1 MLYDLGN
8 GVTTEC
14 EPGSE
19 RARILTG
26 MGHSPVDDDG
36 DDLTVAGLRE
46 EIDQLNEGRD
56 EDSQISKGGSKAE
69 LAERIAQAL
78 ADQPVAAGESPP
90 SR

>member
-26 MGHSPVDDDG
+26 MGHGPVGDDG
-36 DDLTVAGLRE
+36 DALTVAGLRD
-46 EIDQLNEGRD
+46 EIDQLNSDRAED
-56 EDSQISKGGSKAE
+56 EQISKGGSKAD
-69 LAERIAQAL
+69 LTGRIADAL
-78 ADQPVAAGESPP
+78 TGPPGAGGEAPP